1 MQKLGMQTS
10 GGDGHEID
18 NEIRFYPAQR
28 SLPRHCLYTL
38 PASAQESSFG
48 PADAKET
55 YYWISNKANLPL
67 FVQYDYVGMKRIAE
81 ELGVKVIVAGPT
93 DFDLPGFIAA
103 VDQVCAQKPNGV
115 SVVGGW
121 DPSLTE
127 SVKKCLEQGVPTVV
141 DDGDLPDS
149 GRLSYIGTNWTQ
161 VGVAQAKKMMEMLPN
176 GGKLAMMSIINAGNM
191 REAVAG
197 FKAYIEANGGGKYT
211 IVANEDDGG
220 DAQKAAQVTA
230 AILAANPDIAGLA
243 GFDSESGAGIVTALR
258 EAGKNPGDIKVT
270 AMEQTPGLLQD
281 GEGRLGR
288 RHRGAE
294 PRALHLLRGEDPARL
309 QHQHAEV
316 GRSDVSRWRP
326 SDPGLARYR
335 RAAGHQGQCR
345 QGADRAQRQVGLDNR
360 LWRGTDQ
367 PLASGLRRLL
377 PAAGGRS

>member
-1 MQKLGMQTS
+1 MGSMLKSTLIALGMTALAS
-10 GGDGHEID
+10 AVTA
-18 NEIRFYPAQR
+18 PAR
-28 SLPRHCLYTL
+28 
-38 PASAQESSFG
+38 AQESSFG

-67 FVQYDYVGMKRIAE
+67 FVQYDYVGMKKIAE
-81 ELGVKVIVAGPT
+81 ELGVKVVVAGPT

-149 GRLSYIGTNWTQ
+149 GRLAYIGTNWTQ
-161 VGVAQAKKMMEMLPN
+161 VGVAQAKKIMEKLPS

-197 FKAYIEANGGGKYT
+197 FKAYIEANGGGKYN
-211 IVANEDDGG
+211 IVSNEDDGG

-230 AILAANPDIAGLA
+230 AILAANPDIAGIA

-270 AMEQTPGLLQD
+270 AMEQTPDFFKTAKQGWVEGIVVQNRELFIYYAVKILHDYNHNGLKSA
-281 GEGRLGR
+281 GLG
-288 RHRGAE
+288 
-294 PRALHLLRGEDPARL
+294 
-309 QHQHAEV
+309 
-316 GRSDVSRWRP
+316 
-326 SDPGLARYR
+326 
-335 RAAGHQGQCR
+335 AA
-345 QGADRAQRQVGLDNR
+345 D
-360 LWRGTDQ
+360 
-367 PLASGLRRLL
+367 
-377 PAAGGRS
+377 GGRPVPDTLDTGVLLVTKDNVDKVTAALGVK

>member
-1 MQKLGMQTS
+1 MRKLGLAAVGLALATA
-10 GGDGHEID
+10 G
-18 NEIRFYPAQR
+18 AQ
-28 SLPRHCLYTL
+28 
-38 PASAQESSFG
+38 AQESSFG
-48 PADAKET
+48 PDDAKET

-93 DFDLPGFIAA
+93 DFDLPGLIAA

-115 SVVGGW
+115 SVGGW

-149 GRLSYIGTNWTQ
+149 GRLAYIGTNWTQ

-211 IVANEDDGG
+211 IVSNEDDGG

-230 AILAANPDIAGLA
+230 AIIAANPDIAGIA

-270 AMEQTPGLLQD
+270 AMEQTPD
-281 GEGRLGR
+281 FFKSAKEGWVD
-288 RHRGAE
+288 AIVV
-294 PRALHLLRGEDPARL
+294 
-309 QHQHAEV
+309 Q
-316 GRSDVSRWRP
+316 
-326 SDPGLARYR
+326 
-335 RAAGHQGQCR
+335 
-345 QGADRAQRQVGLDNR
+345 NR
-360 LWRGTDQ
+360 
-367 PLASGLRRLL
+367 
-377 PAAGGRS
+377 

>member
-1 MQKLGMQTS
+1 MNSAMKLVLAGAALAAAAMTAAA
-10 GGDGHEID
+10 
-18 NEIRFYPAQR
+18 PAR
-28 SLPRHCLYTL
+28 
-38 PASAQESSFG
+38 AQESSFG

-67 FVQYDYVGMKRIAE
+67 FVQYDYVGMKKIAE

-103 VDQVCAQKPNGV
+103 VDQVCAQKPSGV

-149 GRLSYIGTNWTQ
+149 GRLAYIGTNWTQ
-161 VGVAQAKKMMEMLPN
+161 VGVAQARKMMEKLPN
-176 GGKLAMMSIINAGNM
+176 GGKIGMMSIINAGNM

-197 FKAYIEANGGGKYT
+197 FKAYIEANGGGKYD
-211 IVANEDDGG
+211 IVANEDDNG
-220 DAQKAAQVTA
+220 DAAKAAQVTA

-270 AMEQTPGLLQD
+270 AMEQTPDFFKTAKEGWVDGIIVQNRELFIYYAVKILHDYNHNGLKSAGLTAA
-281 GEGRLGR
+281 EG
-288 RHRGAE
+288 
-294 PRALHLLRGEDPARL
+294 
-309 QHQHAEV
+309 
-316 GRSDVSRWRP
+316 
-326 SDPGLARYR
+326 
-335 RAAGHQGQCR
+335 GHPVPDSLDTGVLVVT
-345 QGADRAQRQVGLDNR
+345 ADNVDKV
-360 LWRGTDQ
+360 
-367 PLASGLRRLL
+367 LASLGVK
-377 PAAGGRS
+377 